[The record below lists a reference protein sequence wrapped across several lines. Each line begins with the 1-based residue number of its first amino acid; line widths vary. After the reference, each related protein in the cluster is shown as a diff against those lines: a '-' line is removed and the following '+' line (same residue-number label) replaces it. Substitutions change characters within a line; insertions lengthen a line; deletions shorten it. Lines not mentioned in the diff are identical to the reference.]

1 MHDTVPKAHKATNL
15 NITTS
20 DNEILGAWFILS
32 DAFYQ
37 EFSRSSGRPKR
48 PFVEEELRTSLRKYP
63 TVIFFHGNAANRA
76 APYRVSLYSSLSTR
90 LAVNVLAIDYRG
102 FGDST
107 GSPSEAGLLKDG
119 RAAWDWLIG
128 HGAKADSIVIMGHSL
143 GTSVS
148 ALLGEQL
155 ASEGE
160 YSTLSKSPSSSLA

>member
-1 MHDTVPKAHKATNL
+1 MNL

-20 DNEILGAWFILS
+20 DNETLGAWFILS

-37 EFSRSSGRPKR
+37 EFSKSSGHSSR
-48 PFVEEELRTSLRKYP
+48 PFVEEEVRKSLQEHP

-90 LAVNVLAIDYRG
+90 LATNVLAIDYRG

-107 GSPSEAGLLKDG
+107 GAPSEAGLLRDG
-119 RAAWDWLIG
+119 RAAWDWLTNR
-128 HGAKADSIVIMGHSL
+128 GAKAGSIVIMGHSL

-155 ASEGE
+155 ASEGR
-160 YSTLSKSPSSSLA
+160 PQHQ